1 MYAFSD
7 EVLDLSFEALL
18 FDWSLTVTTW
28 FHSCLTWSCI
38 KSQWQI
44 LRVVQTQAI
53 LFLKWVSE
61 RGGSDTERPRIWMM
75 SSSIDFESISKF
87 IIQFQ
92 SRCMSD
98 PILFDIDVKNGL
110 YLDPEEITRRNIW
123 TTKNTLSPEL
133 KRNYE
138 KLDAATKKDAANI

>member
-1 MYAFSD
+1 
-7 EVLDLSFEALL
+7 
-18 FDWSLTVTTW
+18 
-28 FHSCLTWSCI
+28 
-38 KSQWQI
+38 
-44 LRVVQTQAI
+44 
-53 LFLKWVSE
+53 
-61 RGGSDTERPRIWMM
+61 
-75 SSSIDFESISKF
+75 
-87 IIQFQ
+87 
-92 SRCMSD
+92 MSD